1 MKVFSGVTWWAAA
14 GLMGVLLAFPVR
26 GAVYTLKN
34 GMQVEGMPGKIASLG
49 SDVINSNGGQ
59 GDSSPKLI
67 LFADDGMRR
76 TFFSTYQLHSAV
88 PSPQANIEKI
98 EIRQRVATT
107 GRRIG
112 SIGAILRVTPFDH
125 FGRRIFTIKSVRGPI
140 DILQGITEITPTYTK
155 VQGLIA
161 KDSFVC
167 ETRIATSS
175 IPVAILSQVLK
186 RQLDMNKPGDRLR
199 IVRLYMQGQRYQD
212 ALAEL
217 EAAIE
222 KFPGLSNL
230 NDQVKQLRQR
240 LAERLIREIE
250 FRREAGQHEQVYV
263 WLSNFPNQG
272 VAVETLL
279 LVRDM
284 LKEYETQEK
293 QRQEVL
299 MLFEYHLAQIADA
312 NIKKKMVPILEEMKL
327 ELNLNTLDRMAD
339 FLRLADDQNLSSDAK
354 LALAISG
361 WLMGAGQG
369 TENLAVAVSL
379 RTVRDEVRN
388 YLASEIEADRQVVLE
403 RLRTMEGSAPANV
416 SRLISHMKPVKKT
429 LPQETA
435 IPGLME
441 LEVPGLKE
449 DEPFRYLVQLPPGYD
464 PYRRYRCIVTLNGA
478 GTTAR
483 QQIDWW
489 AGAFHP
495 QRKVRMGQATRHGCI
510 VIAPIWNR
518 AYQSKYMY
526 SAREHAAVLFSLR
539 DACQRFSIDT
549 DRVFLSGHSM
559 GGDAAWDIGLSHP
572 DLWAGVIPVV
582 ARADKYVSRYW
593 ENGRNMSFYFV
604 LGEMDGNSLA
614 NNSRDFNRYL
624 TRQGFDTMIV
634 EYRGRG
640 HEHFQDEIHR
650 MFEWIRLHERDFFPD
665 EFKSV
670 TMRLWDNYFWW
681 AELDDFPKRSVV
693 APLEWPVSR
702 ARPAETEGTISEN
715 NRIRIRSGTA
725 KVTVWLSPEM
735 VDFRERIYVT
745 INGREMGRQV
755 EPSLDVLL
763 EDVRTRGDRQHPFWA
778 KVGL

>member
-1 MKVFSGVTWWAAA
+1 MRSFPRVALLVTIGLAGFLLVFPA
-14 GLMGVLLAFPVR
+14 L

-34 GMQVEGMPGKIASLG
+34 GMQVEGLPGKISSLG
-49 SDVINSNGGQ
+49 SDVLKPATSPAETG
-59 GDSSPKLI
+59 PKLI
-67 LFADDGMRR
+67 LFADDGIRR

-88 PSPQANIEKI
+88 PSPQSTMEKI
-98 EIRQRVATT
+98 EIRQRVAKT

-112 SIGAILRVTPFDH
+112 SIGAILRVTPFDE
-125 FGRRIFTIKSVRGPI
+125 FGRRTFTIKSARGPI

-155 VQGLIA
+155 VEGLIA
-161 KDSFVC
+161 KESYIC

-175 IPVAILSQVLK
+175 IPAPVLSQVLK
-186 RQLDMNKPGDRLR
+186 RQLNMDKPGDRLR

-212 ALAEL
+212 AMVEL
-217 EAAIE
+217 EAAIA

-230 NDQVKQLRQR
+230 NDQVNQLRQR
-240 LAERLIREIE
+240 LAERLVREIE
-250 FRREAGQHEQVYV
+250 FRREAGQHEQVYA
-263 WLSNFPNQG
+263 WLSNFPNDG

-284 LKEYETQEK
+284 LKEYENQEK
-293 QRQEVL
+293 QRQQVL
-299 MLFEYHLAQIADA
+299 KLFEYHLAQVQDEQVKKAIAPVLDE
-312 NIKKKMVPILEEMKL
+312 IKLD
-327 ELNLNTLDRMAD
+327 LNLNNLGRMAD
-339 FLRLADDQNLSSDAK
+339 FLRLADDQQLGSDAK

-361 WLMGAGQG
+361 WLMGAGDGLQ
-369 TENLAVAVSL
+369 NLAVASSL
-379 RTVRDEVRN
+379 QLVRDQVRE
-388 YLASEIEADRQVVLE
+388 YMVSRDDAQRQAILKRLA
-403 RLRTMEGSAPANV
+403 TMEGGAPVHV
-416 SRLISHMKPVKKT
+416 SRLISQMKPIKKT
-429 LPQETA
+429 LPQDSG

-441 LEVPGLKE
+441 LTVPGLKE
-449 DEPFRYLVQLPPGYD
+449 SEEFKYLVQLPPGYD

-478 GTTAR
+478 GSSAR

-489 AGAFHP
+489 AGSYHP
-495 QRKVRMGQATRHGCI
+495 QKKMRLGQATRHGCI
-510 VIAPIWNR
+510 VIAPVWNR

-549 DRVFLSGHSM
+549 DRIFLSGHSM
-559 GGDAAWDIGLSHP
+559 GGDAAWDIGLAHP

-582 ARADKYVSRYW
+582 ARADRYVSRYW
-593 ENGRNMSFYFV
+593 ENGRRMSFYFV

-614 NNSRDFNRYL
+614 NNARDFNRYL
-624 TRQGFDTMIV
+624 TRQGFDTMVV

-650 MFEWIRLHERDFFPD
+650 IFEWIRLHERDFFPD
-665 EFKSV
+665 QFKSV

-681 AELDDFPKRSVV
+681 AELEDFPERSIV
-693 APLEWPVSR
+693 APLEWPVAK
-702 ARPAETEGTISEN
+702 ARPAETEGEIYDN

-755 EPSLDVLL
+755 EPALDVLL